1 VGLNVLYVIS
11 NIIFL
16 RLDKRVN
23 FGNVEYGQLGDG
35 KKGYTALEGRTFGED
50 SAVGRMSTGDT
61 AVEGRSR
68 SFGEYDL
75 DALPVKVATT
85 GIHIWRVRIYICL
98 CGLVL
103 LFTWI
108 SFGIIMGYR
117 RS

>member
-1 VGLNVLYVIS
+1 MIS

-16 RLDKRVN
+16 RLDKTSN
-23 FGNVEYGQLGDG
+23 HGNVECGRLGDS

-50 SAVGRMSTGDT
+50 TAVERMSRGEDT
-61 AVEGRSR
+61 AVEGRSG
-68 SFGEYDL
+68 SFGEHDL
-75 DALPVKVATT
+75 DALPSKIPTS

-103 LFTWI
+103 LLTWI
-108 SFGIIMGYR
+108 SFGVIMGYR